1 MRVAVLGAPGPGAAR
16 PRPDRGS
23 GSRRARAGKGIVDV
37 CGLFVVAT
45 GGVYYF
51 KK

>member
-1 MRVAVLGAPGPGAAR
+1 MCAWRYWAHQDQERRVPR
-16 PRPDRGS
+16 PRPS

-45 GGVYYF
+45 GGV
-51 KK
+51 